1 MSDHNLAIDTITCW
15 LDEDTDITCDAYV
28 VLDDDAQ
35 WRFISMSYDACVV
48 WINDNWR
55 DYADPDA
62 LAEADYG
69 LA

>member
-15 LDEDTDITCDAYV
+15 LDEDNEITCDAYV
-28 VLDDDAQ
+28 VLDDDQ
-35 WRFISMSYDACVV
+35 WVFISMSYDACAV